1 MKTVALKRVT
11 IVAEAELEPRLTQ
24 DLERLGARGWTV
36 LQARG
41 KGSRGVRSSAI
52 DGTNV
57 QIETLVS
64 APLAERLLAHIA
76 EHYFEDYAV
85 IAYVDTV
92 EVVRGDKYA

>member
-1 MKTVALKRVT
+1 VKTVPLKRVT
-11 IVAEAELEPRLTQ
+11 IVAESLLESRLTQ

-36 LQARG
+36 LEARG

-52 DGTNV
+52 DGSNL

-64 APLAERLLAHIA
+64 AELAERILAHVA
-76 EHYFEDYAV
+76 ERYFEDFAV

-92 EVVRGDKYA
+92 EVVRGEKYA